1 MLIPSIDL
9 QGGQIVQLV
18 QGERLA
24 VATDDVEGW
33 VRRFEN
39 FPKVQLIDLDAAKNT
54 GDNRAMVSSICG
66 RLPCRVG
73 GGMRSLERAAA
84 AFADGAR
91 KVIVGSSLFR
101 DGRPDL
107 EYAAALSVRFG
118 PERLIAA
125 VDARGGQVVIDGWR
139 TRLAISPVDAITALE
154 PFFGEF
160 LFTNV
165 DVEGLMQGINREA
178 IAAVRDATDRD
189 VTAAGG
195 VTTQEEIDWLDGI
208 GVDAVAGMA
217 IYTGKLALL
226 PPGGA
231 SQASSQ

>member
-1 MLIPSIDL
+1 VLIPSIDL
-9 QGGQIVQLV
+9 QGGRIVQLV

-24 VATDDVEGW
+24 VATDDVDGW
-33 VRRFEN
+33 VRKFER
-39 FPKVQLIDLDAAKNT
+39 FPKIQLIDLDAAKNK
-54 GDNRAMVSSICG
+54 GDNGAMVSSICG

-73 GGMRSLERAAA
+73 GGVRSVDRAAA
-84 AFADGAR
+84 AFANGAR
-91 KVIVGSSLFR
+91 KVIVGSALFR
-101 DGRPDL
+101 GGQPEL
-107 EYAAALSVRFG
+107 AFAASLAEQFG

-125 VDARGGQVVIDGWR
+125 VDARDGHVVIDGWR
-139 TRLAISPVDAITALE
+139 TRLTITPVDAIHALE

-165 DVEGLMQGINREA
+165 DVEGLMQGINRDA
-178 IAAVRDATDRD
+178 IATVRDATSRD

-217 IYTGKLALL
+217 IYTGRLQIPSA
-226 PPGGA
+226 
-231 SQASSQ
+231 